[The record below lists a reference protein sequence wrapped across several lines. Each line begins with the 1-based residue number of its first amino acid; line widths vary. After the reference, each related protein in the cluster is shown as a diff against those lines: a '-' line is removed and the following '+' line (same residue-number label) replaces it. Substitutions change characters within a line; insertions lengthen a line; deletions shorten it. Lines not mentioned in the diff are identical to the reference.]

1 MRHQTI
7 WMPVLSLSTVLCER
21 RRELKWRA
29 RLLNAA
35 AGQSGARKRSAGRA
49 RLRRAVTPSIFVV
62 RFSPGKTRA
71 GLPPPSNVPRSGASA
86 ESRVPTS
93 RPCQC
98 SIFISTAAGK
108 ISVPANAAF
117 SREPRTNCGNSLGD
131 CEDTSGDVGAKQV
144 IQILVSHPGK
154 YTDRCLSLDYS
165 FKKA

>member
-29 RLLNAA
+29 RLLNAVA
-35 AGQSGARKRSAGRA
+35 EQSGALKRSAGRA

-108 ISVPANAAF
+108 IS
-117 SREPRTNCGNSLGD
+117 EPRNGVCWRKRKTN
-131 CEDTSGDVGAKQV
+131 SGK
-144 IQILVSHPGK
+144 
-154 YTDRCLSLDYS
+154 SLDAREGSKRIRPAMPEQNRPIRSWSAILLLY
-165 FKKA
+165 